1 MFKYFLIVIFLKTIV
16 IVLGLYSLVILVLR
30 IIHKFSLIVLH
41 DWIVINI
48 EFCLSCILL
57 RYMNFF
63 YLKDLWYRWNSL
75 CLLFV
80 SIMGPASY
88 VKTLREIHFMLTIAH
103 IHLCNESK
111 LHPLSTSLLIFAQI
125 KASSLAILSSCPFL
139 S

>member
-41 DWIVINI
+41 DWIVISI

-88 VKTLREIHFMLTIAH
+88 AKTLREIHFMLTIAH

-125 KASSLAILSSCPFL
+125 KASSLATLSSCLFL